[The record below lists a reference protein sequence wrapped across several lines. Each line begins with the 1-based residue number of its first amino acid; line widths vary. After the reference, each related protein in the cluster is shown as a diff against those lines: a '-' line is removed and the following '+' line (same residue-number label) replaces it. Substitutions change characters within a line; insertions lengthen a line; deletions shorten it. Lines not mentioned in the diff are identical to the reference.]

1 VFRDELINLF
11 PEDAN
16 ARRLCQQTFLLSEF
30 LEKNGKNFSVPQ
42 ISGKAVVQGHC
53 HQKSLIGMESDAR
66 LLSKIGLEAEIL
78 DSSCCGM
85 AGSFGFEAGERFE
98 VSMKAGERVLLPA
111 VRAAA
116 ADSVI
121 VADGFSCREQIRQAT
136 GRQALHSAQVLQMA
150 LKRESA
156 QAGHPEHDFVRRREL
171 EHRSARRSAAA
182 VLATG
187 VALAFLCMRKI
198 GKLRAA
204 Q

>member
-1 VFRDELINLF
+1 LSSSPVCAAVFRDELINLF

-66 LLSKIGLEAEIL
+66 LLSKTGLEAEIL

-111 VRAAA
+111 ARSP
-116 ADSVI
+116 DSPK
-121 VADGFSCREQIRQAT
+121 S
-136 GRQALHSAQVLQMA
+136 
-150 LKRESA
+150 ES
-156 QAGHPEHDFVRRREL
+156 
-171 EHRSARRSAAA
+171 
-182 VLATG
+182 
-187 VALAFLCMRKI
+187 
-198 GKLRAA
+198 
-204 Q
+204 